1 MDWCLRNSYIANEIR
16 SLFQIIQ
23 LQLLVGLLVVLR
35 LLLRLLLASLL
46 FLCACAALKLFL
58 HSAAAAAL
66 QLLLRSA
73 ASAVLGKRKVRKFN
87 SHGIIP
93 NSSVCL

>member
-1 MDWCLRNSYIANEIR
+1 MYSSVHSSGQFTHMYITDWCLRNSYIANKIR

-46 FLCACAALKLFL
+46 
-58 HSAAAAAL
+58 
-66 QLLLRSA
+66 
-73 ASAVLGKRKVRKFN
+73 
-87 SHGIIP
+87 
-93 NSSVCL
+93 